1 MSDAGDR
8 IELRGLRVLAYCGV
22 LPEEQ
27 ARRQPFSVDLDLHCD
42 LRTAGQSDDLADTAD
57 YGAVCEAVERL
68 AADERFALLER
79 FAQAIADAVLVHD
92 VVTSVT
98 VAVAKLR
105 PPVPQDLASSGVRI
119 TRARPASG
127 STPDGP

>member
-1 MSDAGDR
+1 MADAGDR

-27 ARRQPFSVDLDLHCD
+27 TRRQPFSVDLDLDCD
-42 LRTAGQSDDLADTAD
+42 LRPAGRSDDLTDTVD
-57 YGAVCEAVERL
+57 YGEVCAAVERL
-68 AADERFALLER
+68 AADGRFALLER
-79 FAQAIADAVLVHD
+79 FAQEIANAVLAHD

-98 VAVAKLR
+98 VSVAKLR

-119 TRARPASG
+119 IRTRPEPGPAADV
-127 STPDGP
+127 P

>member
-1 MSDAGDR
+1 MSTGGDR

-27 ARRQPFSVDLDLHCD
+27 ARRQPFSIDLDLDCD
-42 LRTAGQSDDLADTAD
+42 LGAAGRSDDLGDTAD
-57 YGAVCEAVERL
+57 YGAVCAEVERL
-68 AADERFALLER
+68 AVDGRFALLER
-79 FAQAIADAVLVHD
+79 FAQEIADAVLAHD
-92 VVTSVT
+92 VVSSVT

-119 TRARPASG
+119 TRTRSAAG
-127 STPDGP
+127 STADGS

>member
-1 MSDAGDR
+1 MSDGGDR

-27 ARRQPFSVDLDLHCD
+27 ARRQPFQVDLDLDCD
-42 LRTAGQSDDLADTAD
+42 LAAAGQSDDLTDTVD
-57 YGAVCEAVERL
+57 YAAVCTAVERL
-68 AADERFALLER
+68 ASDERFALLER
-79 FAQAIADAVLVHD
+79 FAQAIADAVLEHD
-92 VVTSVT
+92 AVSSVT

-119 TRARPASG
+119 VRTRSVA
-127 STPDGP
+127 

>member
-1 MSDAGDR
+1 MSDGGDR

-42 LRTAGQSDDLADTAD
+42 LRPAGRSDDLADTAD
-57 YGAVCEAVERL
+57 YGAVCAAIEQL

-79 FAQAIADAVLVHD
+79 FAQAIAYVVLAHD
-92 VVTSVT
+92 VVATVT

-119 TRARPASG
+119 TRTRAASG
-127 STPDGP
+127 LPADGS